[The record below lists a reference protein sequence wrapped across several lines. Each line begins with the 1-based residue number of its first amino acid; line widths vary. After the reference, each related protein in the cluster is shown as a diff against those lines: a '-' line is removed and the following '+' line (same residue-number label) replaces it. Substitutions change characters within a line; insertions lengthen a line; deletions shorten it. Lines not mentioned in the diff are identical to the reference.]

1 MSAWGRVVVSGVTG
15 FVGSAVARRLSA
27 VGAEVIGLVR
37 PGRANSPR
45 LADLRGRW
53 VELNDPSLAGLIG
66 LLRDAE
72 PDVVIHTAAA
82 GVEPGNTDPDE
93 LLAVNV
99 LFTANLIRAAAV
111 TGVGRFVHTGSC
123 FEYGDAPAGVPI
135 SEATVLAPASVYGAT
150 KVAAGHLARTLAAQ
164 LALPLVT
171 LRLFGVYGPGEAG
184 YRLVPSLIDHLTT
197 GRPLDLTPGEQVR
210 DLLHV
215 ADVADAFALAAE
227 SDRLCTDGTPY
238 NVSSGVPVTVRQV
251 GTTLAGLLGGRPGL
265 LRWGARPYRSDEAMW
280 IVGDST
286 RFRAATGWRPRFDL
300 QAGLVATV
308 GRGAAMAA

>member
-1 MSAWGRVVVSGVTG
+1 MPARGRVVVSGVTG
-15 FVGSAVARRLSA
+15 FVGAAVARRLSA
-27 VGAEVIGLVR
+27 AGVEVVGLVR
-37 PGRANSPR
+37 PGRANAPR
-45 LADLRGRW
+45 LADVQGRW
-53 VELNDPSLAGLIG
+53 VELTDASLAGLIG
-66 LLRDAE
+66 LLRDAD
-72 PDVVIHTAAA
+72 PDVVIHIAAA
-82 GVEPGNTDPDE
+82 GVEPGKTDPDE

-111 TGVGRFVHTGSC
+111 SGVRRFVHTGSC
-123 FEYGDAPAGVPI
+123 FEYGDAPTGVPI
-135 SEATVLAPASVYGAT
+135 PEAAALRPTSVYGAT

-184 YRLVPSLIDHLTT
+184 YRLVPSLVDHLRS

-215 ADVADAFALAAE
+215 ADVAEAFALAAE
-227 SDRLCTDGTPY
+227 SDRLQTDGMPY

-251 GTTLAGLLGGRPGL
+251 GATLARLLGARAGL

-280 IVGDST
+280 IVGDCA
-286 RFRAATGWRPRFDL
+286 RFRAATGWQPRFDL
-300 QAGLVATV
+300 RTGLAATI
-308 GRGAAMAA
+308 GQGAVMAA